1 MYHAKFGLGYPRMH
15 SPTEHKT
22 FATMKKNNVTIKKN
36 EVKKHIRPFC
46 EQSAIAA
53 EYKRTID
60 GLRPLAA
67 QELQHKLDSDPET
80 IGYKGTV
87 VYLCDD
93 KIYKIRVQRPE
104 SCDWMKRRLKDPL
117 LKQYKA
123 TMKEFKD
130 VEKRLKKQD
139 AELREKHP
147 DCVEH
152 GFTIAF
158 LT

>member
-1 MYHAKFGLGYPRMH
+1 
-15 SPTEHKT
+15 
-22 FATMKKNNVTIKKN
+22 MKKNNVTIKKN
-36 EVKKHIRPFC
+36 DAQKHIRPFC

-60 GLRPLAA
+60 ELRPLAA

-104 SCDWMKRRLKDPL
+104 SCNWMIKRLKDPL
-117 LKQYKA
+117 LKKYKA
-123 TMKEFKD
+123 TMKEYK
-130 VEKRLKKQD
+130 
-139 AELREKHP
+139 ELETLLNDLDEQLRKNHP
-147 DCVEH
+147 QCVEH
-152 GFTIAF
+152 GFSIAF
-158 LT
+158 LSK

>member
-1 MYHAKFGLGYPRMH
+1 
-15 SPTEHKT
+15 
-22 FATMKKNNVTIKKN
+22 MKKNNVTIKKN
-36 EVKKHIRPFC
+36 EAKKHIRPFC

-60 GLRPLAA
+60 ELRPLAS
-67 QELQHKLDSDPET
+67 QELLTKLDSDPET
-80 IGYKGTV
+80 KGYKGTV

-117 LKQYKA
+117 LDKYKM
-123 TMKEFKD
+123 TMKEYKEL
-130 VEKRLKKQD
+130 EKNLDQMD
-139 AELREKHP
+139 AELRDKYP
-147 DCVEH
+147 QCIKR

-158 LT
+158 LSK

>member
-1 MYHAKFGLGYPRMH
+1 
-15 SPTEHKT
+15 
-22 FATMKKNNVTIKKN
+22 MKKNNVTIKKN

-53 EYKRTID
+53 EYKRAID
-60 GLRPLAA
+60 ELRPLAA
-67 QELQHKLDSDPET
+67 QELQNKLDSNPET

-104 SCDWMKRRLKDPL
+104 SCNWMKRRLKDPL
-117 LKQYKA
+117 LKKYKA
-123 TMKEFKD
+123 TMKEFKELEKLLDDLD
-130 VEKRLKKQD
+130 VQ
-139 AELREKHP
+139 LREKHP
-147 DCVEH
+147 DCVEY

-158 LT
+158 LSK